1 MLLNRFL
8 SLTVLLSVAG
18 SVFAAPVPRP
28 RPAELEPL
36 GLAEVEIKQ
45 DDGNIEAELERE
57 KGLVPFEV
65 EVETLDPT
73 ARSKRT
79 RLAVRS
85 HANRSLASSVLVAQ
99 QQLDAL
105 TPQIEQAMLGPLG
118 SIEKATGE
126 NLLSVS
132 EVTRK
137 LEADM
142 KMFVGDEDAI
152 LYLNPEGTG
161 QLSKDEL
168 AKMYSKFFLASC
180 ISDIE
185 GTVKHVSGFAVTSAQ
200 QDIKNDLL
208 SMKTTLRT
216 LAPEVGTAVASTL
229 VLALSMGTGAAG
241 VMARV

>member
-1 MLLNRFL
+1 MLLNRLL

-18 SVFAAPVPRP
+18 SAFAAPVPRP

-36 GLAEVEIKQ
+36 GLTEADIER
-45 DDGNIEAELERE
+45 DDGKIEAELERE
-57 KGLVPFEV
+57 KGLVPFEA

-99 QQLDAL
+99 QQLDTL

-118 SIEKATGE
+118 SIEKATGQ

-142 KMFVGDEDAI
+142 KTFVGDEDAI

-168 AKMYSKFFLASC
+168 AKMYSKFFLS

-185 GTVKHVSGFAVTSAQ
+185 STVKHVSGFAVTSAQ

-208 SMKTTLRT
+208 SMKATLRT
-216 LAPEVGTAVASTL
+216 CAPEVGAAVAGTL
-229 VLALSMGTGAAG
+229 VQAMSMGTGAAG
-241 VMARV
+241 LMARV